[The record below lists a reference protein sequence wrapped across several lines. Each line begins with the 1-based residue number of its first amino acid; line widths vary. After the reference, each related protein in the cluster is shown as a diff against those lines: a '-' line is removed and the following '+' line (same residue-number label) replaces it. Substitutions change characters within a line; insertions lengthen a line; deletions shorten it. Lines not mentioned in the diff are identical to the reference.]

1 MRFAK
6 RYRNYLI
13 LLFWLVGLGSMF
25 FVTLAADEL
34 VVFPDKNLEAVIR
47 EEIGQPF
54 KPLHSG
60 GLKKI
65 TELDATGKGIT
76 SLEGMQYLTNLTV
89 LHLEDNQISD
99 VSPLAGL
106 RKLRTLNLRRNGIT
120 DLRKAN
126 FEALSAVP
134 LKKLNLDYNV
144 HLAESGQ
151 HIWLTDIS
159 VLSSFTSLTE
169 LTLSQNHVSDIAPLS
184 QLPNIKVLILDRNL
198 ITDITPLQG
207 MRFLK
212 TLNLSENNVADI
224 GPLAELWD
232 LQNLYLSSNT
242 QIDTIQPLAKHRQ
255 LRILYL
261 DNIPVGKELPMLS
274 NKGSLR
280 ELSLAST
287 GITDISPLKS
297 LIHLT
302 NLNLRDNDI
311 VDLTPLSGLRKLE
324 ELNIQANLHVQ
335 SLAPLSRLTAMKKL
349 DIQDVPVGDQISVL
363 ENMDR
368 LEFLD
373 ARNCGITDTT
383 VLGSLMARGALQDY
397 EKGDRSAFV
406 DLRDNPLSV
415 TEMDSYHAIR
425 RYWENLDERVP
436 FVLPEFTPL
445 AAPALSKPGGLYTQ
459 PFDLVLKTNLPDTAI
474 YYTLDGSEP
483 TIASIQYTGPIAI
496 HNRAG
501 EPDTISRIPEV
512 SPRWIEPA
520 GEVFK
525 ATVVRARAINTKT
538 LETSPVVTSTYLVDE
553 NKKYKFPVISLTTDA
568 RYLFDYETGIYV
580 MGEIYD
586 QWYNPESGLNAWEVQ
601 ANYNQRGET
610 WERPIHVEYF
620 NTDGVREFSQDA
632 SVRIQGAATR
642 ERAQKSLRIYA
653 GCDGHCEP
661 AFAYDLFPG
670 LTGTGTGKPIR
681 EFTTFLLR
689 NSGND
694 WEQTMFRD
702 ALMQSL
708 VEHTNLD
715 TQAYQPTIVFING
728 EYWGI
733 HNLRER
739 MDEFYIENHYGI
751 APEAVVILTENGELS
766 SGTAG
771 DEQHYFDMIAFI
783 ESHDMADPSNYAYV
797 NTLMDVD
804 NFIDYQIA
812 EIFFDNTNWPH
823 VNIKYWRKNT
833 AAYQPDA
840 PYGHDGRWRWM
851 VYDTDF
857 GFGLIGRELDVYH
870 DNLTMAIDPNW
881 NDWAGQPFRSLLQ
894 NPEFKTKFINRFAD
908 HMNTSFERQRVREQI
923 DQMQANLAPEMEE
936 HIRRWRGA
944 GGSME
949 DWQSQVEL
957 LRHFGQYRAEF
968 VTKHISEHF
977 RLSGIVDVHLETDP
991 QMGHI
996 RINTVNIA
1004 AGTPGVYNPGSWTGA
1019 YFRDVPTE
1027 ITAVPN
1033 PGYRFEKWE
1042 GLDGSIAQTQTLTLT
1057 LEETVSLKAI
1067 FSKE

>member
-25 FVTLAADEL
+25 FVTLAADEQ
-34 VVFPDKNLEAVIR
+34 VNFPDKNLEAVIR

-89 LHLEDNQISD
+89 LHLEDNSVGD
-99 VSPLAGL
+99 VAPLAGL

-126 FEALSAVP
+126 FEALSAAP
-134 LKKLNLDYNV
+134 LRKLNLDYNV
-144 HLAESGQ
+144 FLAESGQ
-151 HIWLTDIS
+151 HVWLTDIS

-169 LTLSQNHVSDIAPLS
+169 LTLSQNKISDLSPLAH
-184 QLPNIKVLILDRNL
+184 LPSIKVLILDRNL
-198 ITDITPLQG
+198 IQDITPLQG

-212 TLNLSENNVADI
+212 TLNLAENNVADI
-224 GPLAELWD
+224 EPLAELWD
-232 LQNLYLSSNT
+232 LQNVYLTSN
-242 QIDTIQPLAKHRQ
+242 IHIETIQPLAKHRQ

-261 DNIPVGKELPMLS
+261 DNLPVGDELAILG
-274 NKGSLR
+274 NKGSIR
-280 ELSLAST
+280 ELNLANT
-287 GITDISPLKS
+287 GITDISPLKG

-302 NLNLRDNDI
+302 RLNVRDNNI
-311 VDLTPLSGLRKLE
+311 VDLAPLAGLRKLE
-324 ELNIQANLHVQ
+324 ELNIQANFRVQ
-335 SLAPLSRLTAMKKL
+335 SVAPLANLTALKKL
-349 DIQDVPVGDQISVL
+349 DIQDVPVGDQVRVL

-373 ARNCGITDTT
+373 ARNCGITDTS
-383 VLGSLMARGALQDY
+383 VLGSLMARGVLQDY
-397 EKGDRSAFV
+397 KKAGRSAFV

-415 TEMDSYHAIR
+415 TEVDSYRAIR
-425 RYWENLDERVP
+425 RYWENLGERVP
-436 FVLPEFTPL
+436 FVLPEYTPL
-445 AAPALSKPGGLYTQ
+445 PAPAFSKPGGFYTQ
-459 PFDLVLKTNLPDTAI
+459 PFDLALETTLPDSAI

-483 TIASIQYTGPIAI
+483 TQDSIQYTGPITI
-496 HNRAG
+496 QSRAG

-525 ATVVRARAINTKT
+525 ATVVRARVIHMKT
-538 LETSPVVTSTYLVDE
+538 LESSPVVTSTYIVDAD
-553 NKKYKFPVISLTTDA
+553 KKYNFPVISLTTNA

-601 ANYNQRGET
+601 ANYSQRGET

-632 SVRIQGAATR
+632 SVRIQGMATR

-653 GCDGHCEP
+653 GCDNHCKP
-661 AFAYDLFPG
+661 SFAYELFPG
-670 LTGTGTGKPIR
+670 LTSTGKGESIR
-681 EFTTFLLR
+681 EFKTFLLR

-708 VEHTNLD
+708 IAYTNLD

-739 MDEFYIENHYGI
+739 MDEYYIENHYDI
-751 APEAVVILTENGELS
+751 APEEVVILTENGELS

-771 DEQHYFDMIAFI
+771 DEQHYFDMIAYL
-783 ESHDMADPSNYAYV
+783 ETHDMADPANYAYV
-797 NTLMDVD
+797 NTLMDVE

-812 EIFFDNTNWPH
+812 EIYFDNTNWPH
-823 VNIKYWRKNT
+823 VNIKYWRKKT
-833 AAYQPDA
+833 AAFQPDA
-840 PYGHDGRWRWM
+840 PYGQDGRWRWM

-881 NDWAGQPFRSLLQ
+881 NDWAGQPLRSLLQ

-936 HIRRWRGA
+936 HIRRWRGT
-944 GGSME
+944 GGSIE
-949 DWQSQVEL
+949 DWQNQVDL

-968 VTKHISEHF
+968 VTKHISEYF
-977 RLSGIVDVHLETDP
+977 GLSGMVDVHLEADP

-996 RINTVNIA
+996 RISTVDIV
-1004 AGTPGVYNPGSWTGA
+1004 AGTPGVHDPGSWTGT
-1019 YFRDVPTE
+1019 YFRDVPID
-1027 ITAVPN
+1027 ITAVPS

-1042 GLDGSIAQTQTLTLT
+1042 GLDGSIAQSQTLTLT
-1057 LEETVSLKAI
+1057 LEEAISLKAV
-1067 FSKE
+1067 FAKE